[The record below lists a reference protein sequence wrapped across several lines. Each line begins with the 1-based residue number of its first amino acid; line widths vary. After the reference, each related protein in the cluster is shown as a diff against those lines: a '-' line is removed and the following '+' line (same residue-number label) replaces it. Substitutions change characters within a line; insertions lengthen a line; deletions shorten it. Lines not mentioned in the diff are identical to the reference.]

1 MFRRSVPANVNC
13 MASAKPDR
21 RTARTRQ
28 ALMSAFVSEVLSRN
42 YDQISVEDIVKRADI
57 GRSTFYMHYGSK
69 DDLMRESIARPSAI
83 LSMIVGG
90 DVTVEML
97 VPQLLHFHQ
106 QRIRSA
112 CFFRDPMRRLWVGR
126 LAELMEPRL
135 SKVVRLTQARP
146 HLPLQLTAL
155 QLAEA
160 QIALIAS
167 WLTEKPALKPENVA
181 EAMIASTNGL
191 LRSLLGLRTEAPV
204 LIPREKLRIT
214 HQIA

>member
-1 MFRRSVPANVNC
+1 MPILA
-13 MASAKPDR
+13 
-21 RTARTRQ
+21 
-28 ALMSAFVSEVLSRN
+28 
-42 YDQISVEDIVKRADI
+42 
-57 GRSTFYMHYGSK
+57 STFYMHYGSK

-112 CFFRDPMRRLWVGR
+112 VFSATPCAAYLGEPPCRVDGAPPCEGRCGSRRR
-126 LAELMEPRL
+126 A
-135 SKVVRLTQARP
+135 

-167 WLTEKPALKPENVA
+167 WSRKSP
-181 EAMIASTNGL
+181 
-191 LRSLLGLRTEAPV
+191 
-204 LIPREKLRIT
+204 
-214 HQIA
+214 H